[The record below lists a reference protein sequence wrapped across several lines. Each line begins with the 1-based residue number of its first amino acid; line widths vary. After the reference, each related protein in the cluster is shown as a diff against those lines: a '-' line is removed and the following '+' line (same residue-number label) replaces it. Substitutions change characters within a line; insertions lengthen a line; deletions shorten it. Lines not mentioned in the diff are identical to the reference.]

1 MPNDGNETFDMEHLL
16 ELAEEKKYRLLK
28 EELVELNEVDIA
40 SFIEELDSER
50 TVIVFRMLPK
60 ALATEVFA
68 ELPVDK
74 QSHIINSIT
83 DKELSEI
90 VDELYVDDAVD
101 LVEELPATVVR
112 RVLQNTKP
120 ETRKLINQFLNY
132 PENSAGSIMTTE
144 YVDLKPHLTVGQAL
158 AHIKETGIH
167 KETIYTCYVIQQR
180 KLLGIVSAKDLMTT
194 DDNVLIEDIMETEII
209 SVSTLTD
216 KEDVAHQLRKYDLLA
231 LPVLDTDGL
240 LVGIVTFDDAMD
252 VMVEEATEDITK
264 MAAVSPSEKTYFEV
278 SAWEHAKRRIPWLLV
293 LMFSSIITGTII
305 TRYEN
310 AFAAIPLLVS
320 FIPML
325 MDTGGNCGSQSST
338 LIIRGIALNQV
349 TFHDFFRVI
358 WKEFRVSLI
367 VGVVLA
373 VANGLRIYLTYQQAG
388 MAVVIAL
395 SLVATVISAK
405 LLGCILPMCAK
416 KIGLDPALM
425 ASPLITTIVDA
436 SSIMIYFFIATKV
449 FHL

>member
-1 MPNDGNETFDMEHLL
+1 MPAARRN
-16 ELAEEKKYRLLK
+16 K
-28 EELVELNEVDIA
+28 
-40 SFIEELDSER
+40 
-50 TVIVFRMLPK
+50 P
-60 ALATEVFA
+60 
-68 ELPVDK
+68 
-74 QSHIINSIT
+74 IN
-83 DKELSEI
+83 
-90 VDELYVDDAVD
+90 
-101 LVEELPATVVR
+101 
-112 RVLQNTKP
+112 
-120 ETRKLINQFLNY
+120 KLLNY
-132 PENSAGSIMTTE
+132 PEDSAGSIMTTE

-180 KLLGIVSAKDLMTT
+180 KLLGIVSAKDLLTT
-194 DDNVLIEDIMETEII
+194 DDDVLIEDIMETEII

-216 KEDVAHQLRKYDLLA
+216 KEEVAHQLRKYDLLA
-231 LPVLDTDGL
+231 LTVLDNDGL

-325 MDTGGNCGSQSST
+325 MDTGGNCGSQSSH

-367 VGVVLA
+367 VGVVLT

-388 MAVVIAL
+388 MAIVIAL
-395 SLVATVISAK
+395 SLIATVISAK
-405 LLGCILPMCAK
+405 LLGCILPMFAK

-425 ASPLITTIVDA
+425 ASPLIYHRRS

-449 FHL
+449 FRL

>member
-1 MPNDGNETFDMEHLL
+1 MMNKDIFVKLL
-16 ELAEEKKYRLLK
+16 QERRYKSVKDVLDVMNA
-28 EELVELNEVDIA
+28 VDIA
-40 SFIEELDSER
+40 SLLGEFD
-50 TVIVFRMLPK
+50 
-60 ALATEVFA
+60 
-68 ELPVDK
+68 
-74 QSHIINSIT
+74 
-83 DKELSEI
+83 DKELALAFRLIPKEKAADVFANMESSLQSVLVEVLSEK
-90 VDELYVDDAVD
+90 ELKEILDDLYMDDTVD
-101 LVEELPATVVR
+101 LLEELPANLVTR
-112 RVLQNTKP
+112 ILDASGPKER
-120 ETRKLINQFLNY
+120 ETINKLLNY
-132 PENSAGSIMTTE
+132 PEDSAGSIMTTE

-180 KLLGIVSAKDLMTT
+180 KLLGIVSAKDLLTT
-194 DDNVLIEDIMETEII
+194 DDDVLIEDIMETEII

-216 KEDVAHQLRKYDLLA
+216 KEEVAHQLRKYDLLA
-231 LPVLDTDGL
+231 LPVLDNDGL

-305 TRYEN
+305 TRYED

-449 FHL
+449 FRL

>member
-1 MPNDGNETFDMEHLL
+1 M
-16 ELAEEKKYRLLK
+16 
-28 EELVELNEVDIA
+28 
-40 SFIEELDSER
+40 
-50 TVIVFRMLPK
+50 
-60 ALATEVFA
+60 
-68 ELPVDK
+68 
-74 QSHIINSIT
+74 
-83 DKELSEI
+83 
-90 VDELYVDDAVD
+90 
-101 LVEELPATVVR
+101 
-112 RVLQNTKP
+112 
-120 ETRKLINQFLNY
+120 
-132 PENSAGSIMTTE
+132 
-144 YVDLKPHLTVGQAL
+144 

-167 KETIYTCYVIQQR
+167 KETIYTCYVTDQR
-180 KLLGIVSAKDLMTT
+180 RLLGIVSAKDLMTT
-194 DDNVLIEDIMETEII
+194 ADDVLIRDLMQTEII
-209 SVSTLTD
+209 SVSTHTD
-216 KEDVAHQLRKYDLLA
+216 KEEVAQLFTKYNFLA
-231 LPVLDTDGL
+231 LPVLDQDER

-252 VMVEEATEDITK
+252 VMVDEATEDITK
-264 MAAVSPSEKTYFEV
+264 MAAMSPSEKSYFETSV
-278 SAWEHAKRRIPWLLV
+278 LAHAKHRIAWLLI
-293 LMFSSIITGTII
+293 LMFSATITGTII